1 MGEQWYDDAMKT
13 TIDRAGRVVIPKSM
27 REELGWR
34 GGEEL
39 EIRTRDGQI
48 EIEQT
53 SPAMTLVERD
63 GFLAAE
69 IEGDEVPAVT
79 ADEVREVLERVRR

>member
-1 MGEQWYDDAMKT
+1 MKA

-27 REELGWR
+27 REELGLR

-39 EIRTRDGQI
+39 EITARDGRI
-48 EIEQT
+48 EIEPT
-53 SPAMTLVERD
+53 SPPMALVERD

-69 IEGDEVPAVT
+69 IEGNEPPTLT
-79 ADEVREVLERVRR
+79 ANDVREVLERLRR